1 MSWELALA
9 LGELKSRVAAIER
22 ELSTIKHW
30 ALRFCILLALWVSA
44 LVANMNAETIAQ
56 VLVGAL
62 KAL

>member
-1 MSWELALA
+1 MYSLDRAFGRLE
-9 LGELKSRVAAIER
+9 ERVASLER
-22 ELSTIKHW
+22 EMSTIKHW

-56 VLVGAL
+56 ILVGAL

>member
-9 LGELKSRVAAIER
+9 LGELKSRVSAIER

-30 ALRFCILLALWVSA
+30 GLRFCILLALWVSA
-44 LVANMNAETIAQ
+44 LVANMNTETMAQ
-56 VLVGAL
+56 LLVGIL

>member
-9 LGELKSRVAAIER
+9 LGELKSRVSAIER

-44 LVANMNAETIAQ
+44 LVANMNTETLAQ
-56 VLVGAL
+56 LLVGML

>member
-9 LGELKSRVAAIER
+9 LGELKSRVSAIER

-44 LVANMNAETIAQ
+44 LVANMNTETMAQ
-56 VLVGAL
+56 LLVGVL